1 MIHHIEL
8 NVSDL
13 KKSREFYAALLPELG
28 YSIYQEWPEGFSYR
42 NGHSYVVFVQT
53 AENFLSRPY
62 HRKAPGLNHLAF
74 HAAAPAV
81 VDRLAGK
88 MRGLGVSMLYEDR
101 YPYAG
106 GPHHYAVFMED
117 PDRMKIEIAADGG
130 IESEV

>member
-13 KKSREFYAALLPELG
+13 NKSRDFYEALLPELG
-28 YSIYQEWPEGFSYR
+28 YSIYQDWPEGFSFR

-53 AENFLSRPY
+53 TEHFLSRPY

-74 HAAAPAV
+74 HAATPAV
-81 VDRLAGK
+81 VDTVAGK
-88 MRGLGVSMLYEDR
+88 MRSLGVQMLYEDR

-117 PDRMKIEIAADGG
+117 PDRMKIEIAVDGSAADN
-130 IESEV
+130 V